1 MVTTIGINGMGR
13 IGRLL
18 LRRAFDSARQE
29 LRIAAV
35 NCLHPTATLAHL
47 LKYDTV
53 HGRWEA
59 DIRAEEGAVVID
71 GIRVP
76 VIAEPDPAQLP
87 WRQLGASLVIDAT
100 GKFTKR
106 IDADKHRIAGAAKVI
121 VSAPGKGLDLT
132 VVMGVND
139 NKYAPARHH
148 LLSAASCTTNCAAP
162 VLHILDE
169 AFGIERGWL
178 TTVHA
183 YTNDQNHVDN
193 PHRDLRRA
201 RACAQ
206 SVIPTSTGA
215 GQAIGEI
222 IPHLGPLLSGISLR
236 VPVANVSLLDLT
248 VELRREVETAEAA
261 EVLKQAARGRLT
273 AIVDYSEEP
282 LVSSD
287 YNGCDKSA
295 VIDGLSLMASGRQL
309 KVLAWYDN
317 EWAYACRVI
326 DLARTV
332 AAAGIAGQA
341 AEPVRNPA
349 AV

>member
-1 MVTTIGINGMGR
+1 MRTRIGINGMGR

-18 LRRAFDSARQE
+18 VRRMLDSGGDDVE
-29 LRIAAV
+29 LAAV
-35 NCLHPTATLAHL
+35 NCLHPVATLAHL
-47 LKYDTV
+47 LKYDSIHGTWKADVSV
-53 HGRWEA
+53 HDDA
-59 DIRAEEGAVVID
+59 LIID
-71 GIRVP
+71 GRKVL
-76 VIAEPDPAQLP
+76 VVAEPDPAKLP
-87 WRQLGASLVIDAT
+87 WQRLGVDIAIDAT

-106 IDADKHRIAGAAKVI
+106 PDADKHRSAGASKVI

-139 NKYAPARHH
+139 GLYDPNVHH

-162 VLHILDE
+162 VLHMLDE
-169 AFGIERGWL
+169 SFGVVRGWL

-222 IPHLGPLLSGISLR
+222 IPHLGPVLSGISLR

-248 VELRREVETAEAA
+248 VELRREVDREEATV
-261 EVLKQAARGRLT
+261 VLRSAVQTRYAPYVGFC
-273 AIVDYSEEP
+273 EEP
-282 LVSSD
+282 LVSAD
-287 YNGCDKSA
+287 YVGCDRSA
-295 VIDGLSLMASGRQL
+295 VIDGLSLMASGNQL

-317 EWAYACRVI
+317 EWAYACRVV
-326 DLARTV
+326 DLTSAVARRMQEEP
-332 AAAGIAGQA
+332 AGT
-341 AEPVRNPA
+341 RKA
-349 AV
+349 AVV